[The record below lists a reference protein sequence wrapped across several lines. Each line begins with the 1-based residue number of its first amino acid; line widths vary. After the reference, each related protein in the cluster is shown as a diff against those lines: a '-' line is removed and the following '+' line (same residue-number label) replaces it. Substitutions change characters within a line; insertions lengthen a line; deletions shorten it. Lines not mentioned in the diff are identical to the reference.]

1 MLACYKMHLKRM
13 FTRREYMFVVT
24 VLLIMLTAAFV
35 ESCRNVF
42 GWLESSLNSAA
53 LGWIM
58 HTDQQPFGNTGM
70 RIFVF
75 FLFGILAALVY
86 GDSPCIDKKARAL
99 FPAVVRTKGKQY
111 EISGALAAFT
121 GAFVTF
127 FTFFLLSQLLA
138 LIVFPVHSSFYDY
151 YAVRA
156 WEDSLNKDPLFPV
169 LFFQYPYLNNLV
181 YMIGASFWAGVL
193 AVMAYTVSLFIGNR
207 LFALGL
213 PQLFLYL
220 MAFLQGLGL
229 PFRVS
234 VIYYLYPTTVVPTIS
249 PWFFF
254 LAPMV
259 VMGLLACL
267 ITAYMVSKSGSD
279 YL

>member
-42 GWLESSLNSAA
+42 GWLETSLNSAA

-86 GDSPCIDKKARAL
+86 GDAPCIDKKARAL

-111 EISGALAAFT
+111 EMSGALAAFT

-138 LIVFPVHSSFYDY
+138 MIVFPIHSSFYDY
-151 YAVRA
+151 YEVAA
-156 WEDSLNKDPLFPV
+156 WEDSLQTDPLFPV
-169 LFFQYPYLNNLV
+169 LFFRYPYLNNLV
-181 YMIGASFWAGVL
+181 YMIGASFWAGVF

-220 MAFLQGLGL
+220 MAFLQRLGL
-229 PFRVS
+229 PFQVS
-234 VIYYLYPTTVVPTIS
+234 VIYYLYPTTVVSTIR

-254 LAPMV
+254 LAPLV
-259 VMGLLACL
+259 VTGVIIWVFLAR
-267 ITAYMVSKSGSD
+267 ARSKAGGD

>member
-42 GWLESSLNSAA
+42 GWLETSLNSAA

-75 FLFGILAALVY
+75 FLFGILAAMVY
-86 GDSPCIDKKARAL
+86 GDAPCIDKKARAL
-99 FPAVVRTKGKQY
+99 LPAVVRTKGKQY

-127 FTFFLLSQLLA
+127 FAFFLLSQLLA
-138 LIVFPVHSSFYDY
+138 LIVFPIHRVACVPPVCLHLLTAPRQSVCIPSCSC
-151 YAVRA
+151 ATARCSPRA
-156 WEDSLNKDPLFPV
+156 
-169 LFFQYPYLNNLV
+169 
-181 YMIGASFWAGVL
+181 GG
-193 AVMAYTVSLFIGNR
+193 
-207 LFALGL
+207 
-213 PQLFLYL
+213 
-220 MAFLQGLGL
+220 
-229 PFRVS
+229 
-234 VIYYLYPTTVVPTIS
+234 S
-249 PWFFF
+249 PM
-254 LAPMV
+254 LRSI
-259 VMGLLACL
+259 L
-267 ITAYMVSKSGSD
+267 ICSTH
-279 YL
+279 

>member
-42 GWLESSLNSAA
+42 GWLETSLNSAA

-75 FLFGILAALVY
+75 FLFGILAAMVY
-86 GDSPCIDKKARAL
+86 GDAPCIDKKARAL

-127 FTFFLLSQLLA
+127 FAFFLLSQLLA
-138 LIVFPVHSSFYDY
+138 LIVFPIHSSFYDY
-151 YAVRA
+151 YEVVA
-156 WEDSLNKDPLFPV
+156 WEDSLMKDPLFPV
-169 LFFQYPYLNNLV
+169 LFFRYPYLNNLV
-181 YMIGASFWAGVL
+181 YMIGASFWAGVF

-229 PFRVS
+229 PFQVS
-234 VIYYLYPTTVVPTIS
+234 VIYYLYPTTVVSTIR

-254 LAPMV
+254 LAPLV
-259 VMGLLACL
+259 VTGVIIWVFLAR
-267 ITAYMVSKSGSD
+267 ARSKAGGD

>member
-24 VLLIMLTAAFV
+24 VLLIMLTAAFI
-35 ESCRNVF
+35 ESCCKVF
-42 GWLESSLNSAA
+42 GWFESSLNSAA
-53 LGWIM
+53 VGWIM

-70 RIFVF
+70 RIFIF
-75 FLFGILAALVY
+75 FLFGILAALIY
-86 GDSPCIDKKARAL
+86 GDALCTDKKARAL
-99 FPAVVRTKGKQY
+99 FPAVARARGKQY

-127 FTFFLLSQLLA
+127 FAFFLLSQLLA

-151 YAVRA
+151 YAVAA
-156 WEDSLNKDPLFPV
+156 WKDSLKRHPLFPI
-169 LFFQYPYLNNLV
+169 LFFRYPYLNNLV
-181 YMIGASFWAGVL
+181 YMIGASFWAGIL
-193 AVMAYTVSLFIGNR
+193 AVMAYTASLFVGNR
-207 LFALGL
+207 LLVLGL

-220 MAFLQGLGL
+220 TAFLQGLGL
-229 PFRVS
+229 PFQVS
-234 VIYYLYPTTVVPTIS
+234 IIYYLYPTPVVPNIT

-254 LAPMV
+254 LAPLV
-259 VMGLLACL
+259 VTGVIIWVFLAR
-267 ITAYMVSKSGSD
+267 ARSKAGGD